1 MLDIPK
7 PIPAN
12 PVKFLDR
19 LRAYIRTQNL
29 AYKTEKTYVQWVV
42 HFIHFHGKR
51 HPEEMGET
59 EIQTFLNH
67 LVINRNVAQNTQR
80 TALNALIFLYKRFL
94 KRELKELDIKYSK
107 RKRRIPTV
115 FSHQEALSVINN
127 LSGVYQLSAK
137 IMYGSGLRISE
148 CLRLRV
154 KDIDFDM
161 STIIVKEGKG
171 NKERRTL
178 LPQSLIAP
186 LKEQISYVN
195 NLHDFDMA
203 NGHGAV
209 YLPNALDKKYPKA
222 ASQLAWKYVFPA
234 EKIALDPRSN
244 VYRRHHIVEA
254 TVQRQVK
261 KAIQQAKIEKHAG
274 PHTFRHSFGT
284 KLLENGYD
292 LRTIQELMGHT
303 DVKTT
308 EIYTHVI
315 NRGGRGVISPID

>member
-29 AYKTEKTYVQWVV
+29 AYKTEKTYIQWVV

-51 HPEEMGET
+51 HPEEMGEN
-59 EIQTFLNH
+59 EIQAFLNH

-80 TALNALIFLYKRFL
+80 TALNALVFLYKRFL
-94 KRELKELDIKYSK
+94 KRELKDLDIKYSK
-107 RKRRIPTV
+107 RKRKIPTV
-115 FSHQEALSVINN
+115 FSHQEALSVVNN

-161 STIIVKEGKG
+161 SIIIVKDGKG

-209 YLPNALDKKYPKA
+209 YLPNALSKKYPNA
-222 ASQLAWKYVFPA
+222 ASQLAWKYVFLA
-234 EKIALDPRSN
+234 EKVALDPRGN
-244 VYRRHHIVEA
+244 VYRRHHIIEA
-254 TVQRQVK
+254 TVQRHVK
-261 KAIQQAKIEKHAG
+261 KAIHIMLSSG
-274 PHTFRHSFGT
+274 
-284 KLLENGYD
+284 LC
-292 LRTIQELMGHT
+292 
-303 DVKTT
+303 
-308 EIYTHVI
+308 
-315 NRGGRGVISPID
+315 